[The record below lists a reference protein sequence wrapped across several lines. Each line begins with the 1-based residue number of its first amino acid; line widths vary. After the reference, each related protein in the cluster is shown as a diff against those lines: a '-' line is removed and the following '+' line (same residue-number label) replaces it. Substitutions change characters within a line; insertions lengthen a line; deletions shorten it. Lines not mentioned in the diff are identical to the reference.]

1 MCKHIQLIG
10 TYCNDCGEAMR
21 DLLNIGMVCPYDW
34 SVPGGVKSHVIGLS
48 ERLRELGH
56 QVSIFAPTT
65 DDDSDEV
72 VSAGDSVPVPFNG
85 AISRVKFDPV
95 AFRRAQQWLRKND
108 FDVLHLHEPL
118 SLSISPIVAW
128 TASGPI
134 VATQHAAYDYSVAVK
149 SGRFLA
155 NSVLERCTVRIAV
168 SELARRSVLES
179 VGGDALIIP
188 NGIDVSYFRNAI
200 PSRAFPESDFQ
211 VLFIGRLEDERKGLA
226 ELLVGFEA
234 ARDAG
239 FDIKLAIVGMG
250 ELPAEYEELSASSR
264 AAIKVIGPVSDAEK
278 ASLLRGTD
286 LFIAPNLSGESFGII
301 LTEAM
306 SAGAAIAA
314 SNIEAFRLVLAEGK
328 AGLLFDPTPAGI
340 AAALINAIS
349 NPAKMAELAEIG
361 SKLVWRYDWDLVTD
375 RVLDCYDSARLAGER
390 VREDLAHLFIGRWG
404 RQMQGVG

>member
-1 MCKHIQLIG
+1 
-10 TYCNDCGEAMR
+10 MR
-21 DLLNIGMVCPYDW
+21 DLLSIGMVCPYDW

-65 DDDSDEV
+65 DDDSPEV
-72 VSAGDSVPVPFNG
+72 FSAGDSVPVPFNG
-85 AISRVKFDPV
+85 AVSRVKFDPV
-95 AFRRAQQWLRKND
+95 AFRRAQLWLREND

-188 NGIDVSYFRNAI
+188 NGIDVNFFRNAT
-200 PSRAFPESDFQ
+200 PKRAFGESEFQ
-211 VLFIGRLEDERKGLA
+211 ILFIGRLEDERKGLA
-226 ELLVGFEA
+226 ELLLGFEA
-234 ARDAG
+234 ALNAG
-239 FDIKLAIVGMG
+239 FEIKLAIVGMG
-250 ELPAEYEELSASSR
+250 DLPDEFDDLAESTKS
-264 AAIKVIGPVSDAEK
+264 AIKLIGPVSDVEK
-278 ASLLRGTD
+278 ASLLKGTD

-340 AAALINAIS
+340 AAALIQAVS
-349 NPAKMAELAEIG
+349 NPAELKKFAEVG

>member
-1 MCKHIQLIG
+1 
-10 TYCNDCGEAMR
+10 MR
-21 DLLNIGMVCPYDW
+21 DLLSIGMVCPYDW
-34 SVPGGVKSHVIGLS
+34 AVPGGVKSHVVGLA

-65 DDDSDEV
+65 DDDSPEV
-72 VSAGDSVPVPFNG
+72 FSAGDSVPVPFNG
-85 AISRVKFDPV
+85 SISRVKFDPI
-95 AFRRAQQWLRKND
+95 AFRRAQLWLRQND

-188 NGIDVSYFRNAI
+188 NGIDVKFFRDAK
-200 PSRAFPESDFQ
+200 PMRVFPQTEFQ
-211 VLFIGRLEDERKGLA
+211 ILFIGRLEDERKGLA
-226 ELLVGFEA
+226 ELLVGFQA
-234 ARDAG
+234 ARQTGIDL
-239 FDIKLAIVGMG
+239 KLAIVGMG
-250 ELPAEYEELSASSR
+250 ELPDEYEGLTDETKDSIEVVGAVDDQTK
-264 AAIKVIGPVSDAEK
+264 AA
-278 ASLLRGTD
+278 LLRGTD

-306 SAGAAIAA
+306 SAGAPIAA
-314 SNIEAFRLVLAEGK
+314 SNIEAFRNVLAEGK
-328 AGLLFDPTPAGI
+328 AGLLFDPSVEGI
-340 AAALINAIS
+340 SAALVQAFSNQVTLTTNAEY
-349 NPAKMAELAEIG
+349 AAR
-361 SKLVWRYDWDLVTD
+361 LVWRYDWDLVTD

-390 VREDLAHLFIGRWG
+390 VREDLSHLFIGRWG
-404 RQMQGVG
+404 RQMQGIG

>member
-1 MCKHIQLIG
+1 
-10 TYCNDCGEAMR
+10 MR
-21 DLLNIGMVCPYDW
+21 DLLSIGMVCPYDW
-34 SVPGGVKSHVIGLS
+34 AVPGGVKSHVVGLA

-65 DDDSDEV
+65 DDDSPEV
-72 VSAGDSVPVPFNG
+72 FSAGDSVPVPFNG
-85 AISRVKFDPV
+85 SISRVKFDPI
-95 AFRRAQQWLRKND
+95 AFRRAQLWLRQND

-188 NGIDVSYFRNAI
+188 NGIDVKFFRGAK
-200 PSRAFPESDFQ
+200 PMRVFPQTEFQ
-211 VLFIGRLEDERKGLA
+211 ILFIGRLEDERKGLA
-226 ELLVGFEA
+226 ELLVGFQA
-234 ARDAG
+234 ARQTGIDL
-239 FDIKLAIVGMG
+239 KLAIVGMG
-250 ELPAEYEELSASSR
+250 ELPDEYEGLTDETKDS
-264 AAIKVIGPVSDAEK
+264 IKVVGAVDDQTK
-278 ASLLRGTD
+278 AALLRGTD

-306 SAGAAIAA
+306 SAGAPIAA
-314 SNIEAFRLVLAEGK
+314 SNIEAFRNVLAEGK
-328 AGLLFDPTPAGI
+328 AGLLFDPSVEGI
-340 AAALINAIS
+340 SAALVQAFSNQKTLTINAEY
-349 NPAKMAELAEIG
+349 ATR
-361 SKLVWRYDWDLVTD
+361 LVWRYDWDLVTD

-390 VREDLAHLFIGRWG
+390 VREDLSHLFIGRWG
-404 RQMQGVG
+404 RQMQGIG

>member
-1 MCKHIQLIG
+1 
-10 TYCNDCGEAMR
+10 MR

-34 SVPGGVKSHVIGLS
+34 SVPGGVKSHVIGLT

-65 DDDSDEV
+65 DDDSSEV
-72 VSAGDSVPVPFNG
+72 FSAGDSVPVPFNG
-85 AISRVKFDPV
+85 AVSRVKFDPV
-95 AFRRAQQWLRKND
+95 AFRRAQLWLREND

-188 NGIDVSYFRNAI
+188 NGIDVNFFRDAS
-200 PSRAFPESDFQ
+200 PKRAFAESDFQ
-211 VLFIGRLEDERKGLA
+211 ILFIGRLEDERKGLA
-226 ELLVGFEA
+226 ELLLGFEA
-234 ARDAG
+234 ARNAG
-239 FDIKLAIVGMG
+239 FEMKLAIVGMG
-250 ELPAEYEELSASSR
+250 ELPDEFDDLSASTKS
-264 AAIKVIGPVSDAEK
+264 AIKLIGPVSDDEK
-278 ASLLRGTD
+278 ASLLKGTD

-328 AGLLFDPTPAGI
+328 AGLLFDPTPTGI
-340 AAALINAIS
+340 AAALIHAAS
-349 NPAKMAELAEIG
+349 NPAELKIFAEVG

>member
-1 MCKHIQLIG
+1 
-10 TYCNDCGEAMR
+10 MR
-21 DLLNIGMVCPYDW
+21 DLLSIGMVCPYDW

-65 DDDSDEV
+65 DDDSPEV
-72 VSAGDSVPVPFNG
+72 FSAGDSVPVPFNG
-85 AISRVKFDPV
+85 AVSRVKFDPV
-95 AFRRAQQWLRKND
+95 AFRRAQLWLREND

-188 NGIDVSYFRNAI
+188 NGIDVNFFRNAT
-200 PSRAFPESDFQ
+200 PKRAFAESEFQ
-211 VLFIGRLEDERKGLA
+211 ILFIGRLEDERKGLA
-226 ELLVGFEA
+226 ELLLGFEA
-234 ARDAG
+234 ALNAG

-250 ELPAEYEELSASSR
+250 DLPDEFDDLSESTKS
-264 AAIKVIGPVSDAEK
+264 AIKLIGPVSDVEK
-278 ASLLRGTD
+278 ASLLKGTD

-340 AAALINAIS
+340 AAALIQAVS
-349 NPAKMAELAEIG
+349 NPAELKKFAEVG

>member
-1 MCKHIQLIG
+1 
-10 TYCNDCGEAMR
+10 MR

-34 SVPGGVKSHVIGLS
+34 SVPGGVKSHVMGLTQ
-48 ERLRELGH
+48 RLRELGH

-65 DDDSDEV
+65 DDNSPEV

-85 AISRVKFDPV
+85 SISRVKFDPV
-95 AFRRAQQWLRKND
+95 AFRRAQQWLRQND
-108 FDVLHLHEPL
+108 FDVLHIHEPL

-134 VATQHAAYDYSVAVK
+134 VATQHASYEYSVAVK

-188 NGIDVSYFRNAI
+188 NGIDVNFFREAK
-200 PSRAFPESDFQ
+200 RERVFPNSDFQ
-211 VLFIGRLEDERKGLA
+211 ILFIGRLADERKGLS
-226 ELLVGFEA
+226 ELLAGFEL
-234 ARDAG
+234 ARDSG
-239 FDIKLAIVGMG
+239 LDLKLAIVGMG
-250 ELPAEYEELSASSR
+250 ELPDTYQALSDDTRS
-264 AAIKVIGPVSDAEK
+264 AIEVIGPVTDQRKAE
-278 ASLLRGTD
+278 LLSGTD

-306 SAGAAIAA
+306 SAGAPIAA
-314 SNIEAFRLVLAEGK
+314 SNLEAFKLVLADGK
-328 AGLLFDPTPAGI
+328 AGLLFEPTPRSI
-340 AAALINAIS
+340 AETLEWAYS
-349 NPAKMAELAEIG
+349 NREQLHQLADFG
-361 SKLVWRYDWDLVTD
+361 SQLVWRYDWDLVTE

-390 VREDLAHLFIGRWG
+390 VREDLSHLFIGRWG
-404 RQMQGVG
+404 RQMQGIG